1 MFWTPFV
8 DFPIRHKRRSLQPN
22 ISKRQTLGYGYR
34 LTQPTNFQKVVFF
47 TTKNFLKISRFLK

>member
-8 DFPIRHKRRSLQPN
+8 DFPIRHKQPN
-22 ISKRQTLGYGYR
+22 ASERQMLGYGYR